1 LFSKAPKLHAS
12 SLALGT
18 SASGHALTGKHEAF
32 RSQHMNL
39 PSHNPI
45 MNAKRFRLFAL
56 ENLERARSAASVPER
71 RHHRTLARHYMFMIE
86 SELEAASKQAP
97 WR

>member
-1 LFSKAPKLHAS
+1 
-12 SLALGT
+12 
-18 SASGHALTGKHEAF
+18 
-32 RSQHMNL
+32 MNL

-86 SELEAASKQAP
+86 SELEAASNQAP
-97 WR
+97 RR